1 MRDQGDLDSQNLLWC
16 EFCRRY
22 RIGAWLEFAHRTLL
36 SAACVSTALNEP
48 MRLAAERTG
57 LLAST
62 GRFQWGIGPAR
73 GDMRHERH
81 RFTTQPRNR
90 CRRKCA
96 SPALADLHRSL
107 RLRRGAAMA
116 IWPDPSHGGLRPHLH
131 LLGHWCTLYWRLAA
145 LPMAHDR
152 DRPRSRCGSPGGAQ
166 D

>member
-1 MRDQGDLDSQNLLWC
+1 
-16 EFCRRY
+16 
-22 RIGAWLEFAHRTLL
+22 
-36 SAACVSTALNEP
+36 
-48 MRLAAERTG
+48 MRLAAERAG

-90 CRRKCA
+90 CRRKCTT
-96 SPALADLHRSL
+96 PALADLHRSL

-152 DRPRSRCGSPGGAQ
+152 DRPRSRCITRRRARLRQARSISPLTALMPYQ
-166 D
+166 TVLLPTT